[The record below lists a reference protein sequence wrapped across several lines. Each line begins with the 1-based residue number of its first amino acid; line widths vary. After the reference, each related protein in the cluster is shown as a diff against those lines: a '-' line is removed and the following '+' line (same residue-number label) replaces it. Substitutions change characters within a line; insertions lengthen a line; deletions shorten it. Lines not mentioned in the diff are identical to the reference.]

1 MIAWMGFAIIG
12 ISLIQMLVSLVFAL
26 RKTPPNDYTLGLTA
40 LLGIAVLIQVV
51 VTVVLQV
58 QGVTPTGDI
67 VEFWAYLATAL
78 VLAPGAI
85 VWGLIERT
93 KWATWALVVVGFS
106 LAVMMYRMYAIW
118 FIQVI

>member
-1 MIAWMGFAIIG
+1 MIAWVGFAIIG

-40 LLGIAVLIQVV
+40 VLALAVLIQVV
-51 VTVVLQV
+51 VTAVVQV
-58 QGVTPTGDI
+58 RGGAPTGDI
-67 VEFWAYLATAL
+67 VEFWAYLGTAVL
-78 VLAPGAI
+78 LAPGAI
-85 VWGLIERT
+85 VWGLVERT
-93 KWATWALVVVGFS
+93 RWATWALAVVGFS

>member
-1 MIAWMGFAIIG
+1 MIAWVAFAIIG
-12 ISLIQMLVSLVFAL
+12 IALIQMVVSLVFAL
-26 RKTPPNDYTLGLTA
+26 RSIPPNDYTLGLTA
-40 LLGIAVLIQVV
+40 LLGVAVLVQAVLTVFIQV
-51 VTVVLQV
+51 
-58 QGVTPTGDI
+58 GGAGPTGDI
-67 VEFWAYLATAL
+67 VEFWAYLGTAL

>member
-1 MIAWMGFAIIG
+1 MIAWVGFAIIA
-12 ISLIQMLVSLVFAL
+12 IALIQMVASLVFAL
-26 RKTPPNDYTLGLTA
+26 RSTPPNDYTLGLTA
-40 LLGIAVLIQVV
+40 VLGIAMLVQAIL
-51 VTVVLQV
+51 TVVLQV
-58 QGVTPTGDI
+58 QGVKPTGDI
-67 VEFWAYLATAL
+67 VEFWAYLGTAL

-85 VWGLIERT
+85 VWGLVERT

>member
-1 MIAWMGFAIIG
+1 MVAWVAFVIIG
-12 ISLIQMLVSLVFAL
+12 VALLQMVVSLVFAL
-26 RKTPPNDYTLGLTA
+26 RSTPPNDYTLGLTA
-40 LLGIAVLIQVV
+40 LLGVALVV
-51 VTVVLQV
+51 QALLTVVMQV
-58 QGVTPTGDI
+58 RGSQPTGDI
-67 VEFWAYLATAL
+67 VEFWAYLGTAI

-118 FIQVI
+118 FIQVL